1 MYVSDAMTIK
11 IFLTI
16 LVTSF
21 LMLLCFSKAAFGKIG
36 FNALF
41 TFFGYFAYT
50 LVTIRI
56 LKDKFSLGRIL
67 LLLFASLFLMQ
78 AYLIYLYFVGTVAFL
93 PIQFVYCLGI
103 LSAAAFYRFRLV
115 YKFLPVA
122 LSLAFV
128 MFMLLAGWEYWFH
141 FANFGNF
148 TGRISQ
154 RQPTRFQA
162 FDEKNAFITYEN
174 FQGKIVILDY
184 WYTRCGVC
192 FNRFPH
198 LQAAYDR
205 YASDPE
211 VSIYAVDWPIEE
223 DKPGEAFQVI
233 KDEGYSFPVVIAS
246 DEEMPA
252 KWGVTGY
259 PTTFVIDR
267 AGTVVF
273 KGDIEDAVRTV
284 DELKEKN

>member
-1 MYVSDAMTIK
+1 
-11 IFLTI
+11 
-16 LVTSF
+16 
-21 LMLLCFSKAAFGKIG
+21 MLFCLSKAALGKIEY
-36 FNALF
+36 NAIF
-41 TFFGYFAYT
+41 TFLGYFAYT
-50 LVTIRI
+50 LITIRI
-56 LKDKFSLGRIL
+56 LKDRLSFSRIL
-67 LLLFASLFLMQ
+67 FLLFTSLFLMQ
-78 AYLIYLYFVGTVAFL
+78 AYTIYLVAVGKTVPL
-93 PIQFVYCLGI
+93 PMLFVYSFGI
-103 LSAAAFYRFRLV
+103 LSAAFFYKFRSILR
-115 YKFLPVA
+115 FLPVT
-122 LSLAFV
+122 LGLVFV
-128 MFMLLAGWEYWFH
+128 MFMFFAGWDYWIYYN
-141 FANFGNF
+141 NFGTF

-154 RQPTRFQA
+154 KQPTRFQA
-162 FDEKNAFITYEN
+162 FDEKNASITDEN

-211 VSIYAVDWPIEE
+211 VSIYAVDWPIKE
-223 DKPGEAFQVI
+223 DKPGEAFQAI
-233 KDEGYSFPVVIAS
+233 KDEGYSFPVLIAS

-267 AGTVVF
+267 AGAIVF